1 MSVIP
6 EEWGELDSTAGLLY
20 EIGWLLLVIIV
31 FGGLL
36 VVQPFLIDIEITPI
50 RLSGSI
56 LVGAVLGIVLVI
68 LTVNERSRR
77 FWKRDRY
84 RLWTLFVLGMLVQVV
99 LRFVPTWT
107 VLTGIVIS
115 VVTIPGR
122 IAIYLRARQSR

>member
-84 RLWTLFVLGMLVQVV
+84 RLWTLFVLGVLVQVV

-122 IAIYLRARQSR
+122 IAIYLRARTE